1 MRILQIFG
9 FFIILWQYRAD
20 CLYMDTFIAT
30 KLEEDVMTRGCKNLE
45 DTTPLL
51 RLKKYLFCTYDNT
64 VRPNH
69 QKASINV
76 TLKLMPKM
84 MEYIGHK
91 EILTLHSWMSFSW
104 TDTHLTWTPNNFDGV
119 TYIHVKSDELWVPDL
134 CVHNSD
140 MSNDVLKMPTTDCLV
155 FNTGSVICVPA
166 VKYMS
171 KCDSDY
177 TYWPYDQQTCH
188 VVLGS
193 WSYWK
198 EEVDFHFDGNGI
210 NMDSYKNNTLYDLKF
225 VDAVKHIKKYEC
237 CPNNTFPKMDYSFM
251 LIRHYG
257 IKHKT
262 IITPAIALIL
272 LTLTVLW
279 LDSRSVERTAVAS
292 VNLICHLFCLYDLHW
307 QMPYNGINPPNIM
320 LFYRDS
326 LALATFALILTTLLR
341 KLQNM
346 STDMPNWISSS
357 TMFVINNRAGRF
369 LILKDEKSKITG
381 DSIVIEDSSDLSKSG
396 RKESWRYFA
405 AIVEWLSF
413 FCVFLIYVIILITLL
428 PTG

>member
-1 MRILQIFG
+1 MRILRIFG
-9 FFIILWQYRAD
+9 FFIILWQDRAA
-20 CLYMDTFIAT
+20 M
-30 KLEEDVMTRGCKNLE
+30 KLEDVVTRGCKNLV

-51 RLKKYLFCTYDNT
+51 HLKKYLFCTYDST

-69 QKASINV
+69 HKTVTNV
-76 TLKLMPKM
+76 TFKLMPKM
-84 MEYIGHK
+84 MEYTGDSG
-91 EILTLHSWMSFSW
+91 ILTLHSWMSFSW

-134 CVHNSD
+134 SVYNSGD
-140 MSNDVLKMPTTDCLV
+140 MSNGLFEIPTTDCLV

-166 VKYMS
+166 VKYIS
-171 KCDSDY
+171 KCDGDY
-177 TYWPYDQQTCH
+177 TYWPYDQQLCRIQ
-188 VVLGS
+188 LGS
-193 WSYWK
+193 WSYAG

-210 NMDSYKNNTLYDLKF
+210 NMDSYENNTLYDLKF
-225 VDAVKHIKKYEC
+225 VYAVKSVEKYEC
-237 CPNNTFPKMDYSFM
+237 CPNETYPQIYYTFL

-257 IKHKT
+257 INHKT
-262 IITPAIALIL
+262 VITPAIALIL

-292 VNLICHLFCLYDLHW
+292 VNLICHLLCLYDLHW
-307 QMPYNGINPPNIM
+307 QLPHNGINPPNIM

-346 STDMPNWISSS
+346 STDMPNWISSM

-369 LILKDEKSKITG
+369 LILNDEESKIAG
-381 DSIVIEDSSDLSKSG
+381 DSIVIEDSSDLPKSG
-396 RKESWRYFA
+396 IKESWRYFA

-413 FCVFLIYVIILITLL
+413 FCVILIYVVILITLV
-428 PTG
+428 PIG